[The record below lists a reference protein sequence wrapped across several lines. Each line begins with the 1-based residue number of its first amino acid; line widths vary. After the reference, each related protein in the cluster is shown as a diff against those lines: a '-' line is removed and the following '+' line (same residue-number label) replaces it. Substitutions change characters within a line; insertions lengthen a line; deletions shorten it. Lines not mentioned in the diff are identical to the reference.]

1 MTDEF
6 MASVQKMVTEAI
18 EKQADNEIEEHKK
31 AFDEEMQKCKGEIVG
46 RIVNGLRVVKKYD
59 TAGRELTIQIV
70 LKGE

>member
-18 EKQADNEIEEHKK
+18 EKQADNE
-31 AFDEEMQKCKGEIVG
+31 EEMQKCKGEIVG